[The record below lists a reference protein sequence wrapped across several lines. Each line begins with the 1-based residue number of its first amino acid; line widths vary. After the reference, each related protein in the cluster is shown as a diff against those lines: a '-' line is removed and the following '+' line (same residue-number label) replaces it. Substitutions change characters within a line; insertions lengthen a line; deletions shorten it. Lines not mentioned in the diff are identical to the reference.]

1 MQKSSTKIIISIL
14 CIFILGLTACS
25 SNQSQNAIEGKYISV
40 YDTENYLIFKKDGTF
55 QNSLWNTNSGGVT
68 KISDNFAYSIDENDI
83 ITAIDTTEYEGQDEL
98 NEYEIGIIYKDY
110 ICVKW
115 NGRLSKDYTNTSI
128 TNTLGEDL
136 ILTYNLKTDKT
147 YEFIVTSNDE
157 VVDTEYGTYSIN
169 GNEIT
174 CTSNEGQI
182 TTFID
187 IDENTY
193 CIEYVKE

>member
-1 MQKSSTKIIISIL
+1 MKKNNTKIIVSVL
-14 CIFILGLTACS
+14 FLFILGLTACS
-25 SNQSQNAIEGKYISV
+25 SKQGTIEGKYLSI
-40 YDTENYLIFKKDGTF
+40 YNDGNYLMFEKDGSF
-55 QNSLWNTNSGGVT
+55 QNNWWTTTNNSTT
-68 KISDNFAYSIDENDI
+68 KIDDSFVYTIDENNL
-83 ITAIDTTEYEGQDEL
+83 ITVIDTTEYEGQDSL
-98 NEYEIGIIYKDY
+98 DKYEIGIIYKDY